1 MLAFTN
7 GGDGVA
13 SPVQTATTEQDIPGA
28 PESVK
33 ALAMTE
39 NSILVR
45 NTLVETFV
53 IFAYHVTS
61 PVQSGRGLLK
71 TFFPLVIDLLNN
83 RKFNNFLFLIIL
95 PKFIICCKYVIK
107 NILPIFLTG

>member
-1 MLAFTN
+1 MPEMYWQVLAFTN

-45 NTLVETFV
+45 NALVETFV

-83 RKFNNFLFLIIL
+83 RKFNNFFFCILYIL
-95 PKFIICCKYVIK
+95 PKFIIC
-107 NILPIFLTG
+107 